1 MTAVHGVVQKPFEG
15 GDPRNGQEEEG
26 REEVDQEVQQE
37 EVVTGLQ
44 TTGGA
49 QGRAGRFVFQAKAR
63 RT

>member
-1 MTAVHGVVQKPFEG
+1 MTALHGVVQKPFEG

-49 QGRAGRFVFQAKAR
+49 
-63 RT
+63 